1 MKRKILMP
9 VIVFFWLFTGIA
21 FANPFLVCDPQTGV
35 DNYKVEISGP
45 TNVTVD
51 VPPDITGVF
60 GFKLD
65 VAPLGLVNGSYTV
78 RANASNMWGTSP
90 WSTIYPFDK
99 NLPGGPQGV
108 RLYSE

>member
-1 MKRKILMP
+1 MKRKSLML

-45 TNVTVD
+45 MNVTVD
-51 VPPDITGVF
+51 VLPDTTGTF

-65 VAPLGLVNGSYTV
+65 ISPLGLVNGSYTV
-78 RANASNMWGTSP
+78 RVSASNMWGTSS
-90 WSTIYPFDK
+90 WSTAYPFDK
-99 NLPGGPQGV
+99 DLPGEPQGI